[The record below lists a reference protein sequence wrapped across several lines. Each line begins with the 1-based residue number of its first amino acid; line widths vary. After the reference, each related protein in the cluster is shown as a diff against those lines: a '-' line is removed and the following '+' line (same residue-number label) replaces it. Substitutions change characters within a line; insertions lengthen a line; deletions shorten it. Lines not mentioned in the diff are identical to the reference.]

1 MGMALGAAFHGANVS
16 TAFRVRH
23 VGLTDVNPFPIAISL
38 QDIVEEE
45 KAGFFGGKK
54 KKEESDEEEWSKHAT
69 IFKELGK
76 LGVKKTIAF
85 THDKD
90 VNCALDYEE
99 KLPEGTSSPV
109 GRYNI
114 TGVKEFAKEMEDKGL
129 GKPKVSLQFE
139 LSFSGITRIIK
150 AEAAV
155 EETYMAEEEIEVDDD
170 EDAEDSVDE
179 KDEESSTEGDAVA
192 DGEDTKDGDTDEVE
206 GNETSANET
215 NATDTKTTKSVK
227 KKKKKIMVE
236 KEKKRIHK
244 RSLVITPYHVG
255 KIQPHSEVTF
265 EESKAKLEDLAKK
278 DAERVLVEEA
288 RNKVESY
295 VYFIRNKLVD
305 DEEQI
310 GKVSTEEQRDAVSK
324 FAEETEDW
332 MYDDGS
338 TADLATLEDRYNELS
353 APMEEILFRASEMS
367 ARPEAIEALQAKL
380 KKVEELVK
388 KWETTHPQITEEERS
403 DVLAKVDNAKSW
415 IEEKIAE
422 QDKKESHEEPAFAST
437 DVPKQ
442 AKSIQGLVKRL
453 SKKPKPKVEKSNTTD
468 SDSANS
474 TNDDTNAT
482 ESSEKSDEDAKKE
495 DATSQEQAEETDT
508 SESASESASGKG

>member
-1 MGMALGAAFHGANVS
+1 MG
-16 TAFRVRH
+16 
-23 VGLTDVNPFPIAISL
+23 
-38 QDIVEEE
+38 
-45 KAGFFGGKK
+45 
-54 KKEESDEEEWSKHAT
+54 
-69 IFKELGK
+69 
-76 LGVKKTIAF
+76 
-85 THDKD
+85 
-90 VNCALDYEE
+90 
-99 KLPEGTSSPV
+99 
-109 GRYNI
+109 
-114 TGVKEFAKEMEDKGL
+114 
-129 GKPKVSLQFE
+129 
-139 LSFSGITRIIK
+139 
-150 AEAAV
+150 
-155 EETYMAEEEIEVDDD
+155 
-170 EDAEDSVDE
+170 
-179 KDEESSTEGDAVA
+179 
-192 DGEDTKDGDTDEVE
+192 
-206 GNETSANET
+206 
-215 NATDTKTTKSVK
+215 
-227 KKKKKIMVE
+227 
-236 KEKKRIHK
+236 
-244 RSLVITPYHVG
+244 
-255 KIQPHSEVTF
+255 
-265 EESKAKLEDLAKK
+265 KLEDLAKK

-415 IEEKIAE
+415 IYEKIAE
-422 QDKKESHEEPAFAST
+422 QDKKEPHEEPAFAST

-442 AKSIQGLVKRL
+442 AKSTQGLVKRL

-468 SDSANS
+468 SNS
-474 TNDDTNAT
+474 SNETDGT
-482 ESSEKSDEDAKKE
+482 EAAESDEKVDEDAKNEEDSASAGEE

-508 SESASESASGKG
+508 SESASESASGKGDDE